1 MAKKETRIVNKLKKY
16 LSQGLCDDGYEFI
29 QYLRENIS
37 DISYDALLSQK
48 IIWKICIC
56 DTLSADAKDEIYS
69 VLINEYST
77 EKVHN
82 LIMFMTHMWK
92 SEKKNYNIIYN
103 NIKKSFSSMFS
114 FLCSL
119 NLFVQYKGNCIRAP
133 KDLLIHAAL
142 DVFGNT
148 LTIDKSID
156 KIIIPEH
163 LIESKLSVLNY
174 IYEIAI
180 QIGALHERLDS
191 ICYLYE
197 EVLDVNTDDNKPIF
211 QIRMKNYDHSFS
223 VMLGSAYYQAMR
235 KEDSISK
242 DIVLKT
248 LYDYYKCYICKKCT
262 ILCIPEDV
270 KEWIQGA
277 VKRQLLSRTFLDYL
291 ICLRWENNIPSFVTS
306 ILLLIYIENL
316 FLLFSSNQGIGSISL
331 NEIRKNCC
339 FSNKIDDS
347 DFEKILE
354 ILKLNT
360 ILGEK
365 YNDRP
370 YFRSN
375 DQVILLTCMI
385 NWDYCIFED
394 MKNLVLDSKK
404 PYMGKAIDTFGKNV
418 LEKVVQVE
426 FKRAGWN
433 VLEKSINVKSTDFD
447 LVAYNNGIVI
457 LGQVKAAHTGRT
469 PFQLWK
475 SWGVIEKA
483 CEQINNCKEAIDSDP
498 NLLFSNLKREHIVSS
513 RTQIQKIL
521 YCIIAGNSYFSLC
534 SAYPVLCIE
543 DITNVLEFGKEF
555 PDKFEEC
562 LLNPLLMYDI
572 KEIPEMHISWL
583 DFPDLEIYYQD
594 LEETKE

>member
-1 MAKKETRIVNKLKKY
+1 MTKKETRIVNKLKNY
-16 LSQGLCDDGYEFI
+16 LSYGLRDGGSEFI
-29 QYLRENIS
+29 QYLRNNIC
-37 DISYDALLSQK
+37 DVSYDALLSQK
-48 IIWKICIC
+48 IIWKICIN
-56 DTLSADAKDEIYS
+56 DTLSEDAKDEIYS

-82 LIMFMTHMWK
+82 LVLFMTRMWK
-92 SEKKNYNIIYN
+92 SEKKNYEIIYTRIKN
-103 NIKKSFSSMFS
+103 NFSSMFT

-119 NLFVQYKGNCIRAP
+119 NLFCLYKGNCIRAP

-142 DVFGNT
+142 EVFGNSLT
-148 LTIDKSID
+148 LDKTID
-156 KIIIPEH
+156 KIIMPEH
-163 LIESKLSVLNY
+163 LIEPKLSVLNY

-180 QIGALHERLDS
+180 QIGALHERLDN

-197 EVLDVNTDDNKPIF
+197 EVIDVNADGDKPIF
-211 QIRMKNYDHSFS
+211 QIRMKNFDHSFS
-223 VMLGSAYYQAMR
+223 VMLGSEYYRAIR
-235 KEDSISK
+235 HEDSISK
-242 DIVLKT
+242 DIVLRT
-248 LYDYYKCYICKKCT
+248 LYEYYECYICKKCT

-270 KEWIQGA
+270 KEGIQEA
-277 VKRQLLSRTFLDYL
+277 VKRQLLSRTLLDSL
-291 ICLRWENNIPSFVTS
+291 ICLCWENNLPLFVTS

-331 NEIRKNCC
+331 KEIRKNCC

-354 ILKLNT
+354 ILKLNAM
-360 ILGEK
+360 LGEK

-370 YFRSN
+370 YFRIK

-404 PYMGKAIDTFGKNV
+404 PYMGKSIDTFGKNI
-418 LEKVVQVE
+418 LEKVVQFE
-426 FKRAGWN
+426 FKNAGWS
-433 VLEKSINVKSTDFD
+433 VLKKSINIKSTDFD
-447 LVAYNNGIVI
+447 LVAYNNGTVI

-513 RTQIQKIL
+513 RTQIQKVF

-534 SAYPVLCIE
+534 SDYPVICIE
-543 DITNVLEFGKEF
+543 DTRNVLEFEKEY

-562 LLNPLLMYDI
+562 LWNPLLMYNI

-583 DFPDLEIYYQD
+583 DFPELEIYYQD
-594 LEETKE
+594 LEESKE